1 MTHQIYTLQQL
12 QSKSLSELK
21 TLYRHIGASVKVA
34 DKRFKSAWA
43 NAIVAHQSSQ
53 VQKVKKLAVAV
64 AQEAAVISPLPEW
77 DCTIP
82 KWSTPAAICPDCN
95 GHGCGN
101 CNYRGTRAVD
111 LCTPV
116 DEYRLQYLAK
126 TDTQTAYNAYNQG
139 VPLGIL
145 FKVRNSE
152 EVWENA
158 PTTYYW
164 QCGHDV
170 KYWSVKEAIVALE
183 KLTSLPKK
191 RASSIEVPAESMEL
205 LAA

>member
-1 MTHQIYTLQQL
+1 MHQLYTVEQL
-12 QSKSLSELK
+12 QAKSLFELK
-21 TLYRHIGASVKVA
+21 TIYAQIGASVKVA
-34 DKRFKSAWA
+34 DKRFKSAWV
-43 NAIVAHQSSQ
+43 NAIVTHQSSQ
-53 VQKVKKLAVAV
+53 VQKVNDLAVAQV
-64 AQEAAVISPLPEW
+64 ELEKNVSQQAQEISPPAEW
-77 DCTIP
+77 DCTVP
-82 KWSTPAAICPDCN
+82 KWISPAAICPDCN

-126 TDTQTAYNAYNQG
+126 TDTQTAYNAYNG
-139 VPLGIL
+139 TEPLGIL

-164 QCGHDV
+164 QCGSEV
-170 KYWSVKEAIVALE
+170 KYWSAKEAIVALE
-183 KLTSLPKK
+183 KLTSP
-191 RASSIEVPAESMEL
+191 SVSVVNESMEL